1 MSLPK
6 AAAPLLLAAS
16 LLAPPTAGLAAPG
29 GPEPLGQPPPT
40 RYRVEQVF
48 RLETT
53 TVQAQPASPGAH
65 PQPVTTAVE
74 GRVRLVLEHLPEPGA
89 AGRGIWRFRQVEVE
103 GPRTEPKENADPRA
117 ERPLALGLAWL
128 RQLEGQEFSGAI
140 TDLPVLP
147 LGEAPP
153 AWLTAWLRWA
163 QTGSFAG
170 VDSNPVAFPQSGDP
184 ATASEAPAA
193 SYQVRWLRS
202 EFRQEPCHVQQA
214 LWAVPGEAAPG
225 SVTPDLAAEGVEA
238 RTHFAAQSL
247 EWIAQDKP
255 ELVYAK
261 RSGVRETFWNLE
273 KVKRPELRELI
284 FRLRF
289 AVEVRIERLP

>member
-1 MSLPK
+1 MSPPK
-6 AAAPLLLAAS
+6 VAALLLLGVS
-16 LLAPPTAGLAAPG
+16 LLAAPG
-29 GPEPLGQPPPT
+29 GPQPLGQPPPG

-53 TVQAQPASPGAH
+53 TAQALPASPGG
-65 PQPVTTAVE
+65 PSQPVTTAVE

-128 RQLEGQEFSGAI
+128 RQLEGQEFSGAV

-147 LGEAPP
+147 LGEASP
-153 AWLTAWLRWA
+153 AWLTAWLHWA

-170 VDSNPVAFPQSGDP
+170 VDANPVAFPATGDA
-184 ATASEAPAA
+184 ATTSEAPAG

-214 LWAVPGEAAPG
+214 RWAVPVEAAPG

-247 EWIAQDKP
+247 EWIAQDRP
-255 ELVYAK
+255 ELIYAE

-273 KVKRPELRELI
+273 KAKRPELRELV

-289 AVEVRIERLP
+289 AVEVRVERLP